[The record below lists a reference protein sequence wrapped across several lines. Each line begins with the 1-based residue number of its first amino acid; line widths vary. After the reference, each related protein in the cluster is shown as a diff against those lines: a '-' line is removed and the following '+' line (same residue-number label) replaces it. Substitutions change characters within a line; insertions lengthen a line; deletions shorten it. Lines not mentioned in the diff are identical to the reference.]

1 MRTLDLTPLF
11 RSSVGFDRMTSM
23 LETASRMDANPA
35 NTYPPYN
42 IERQSDEAYR
52 ITMAVAGFTLDDL
65 EIEIQ
70 DQALTVRGRQG
81 EKVDDDASTHYLH
94 RGIATRAFERRFHL
108 AEHIRVAGAT
118 LENGLLHVELVRE
131 VPEALRPRLVKIDA
145 GAGTGGTRVIE
156 ADETAVKVVPASK
169 TAKTKAA

>member
-42 IERQSDEAYR
+42 IERQSDDAYR
-52 ITMAVAGFTLDDL
+52 ITMAVADFTDDRD
-65 EIEIQ
+65 EIQ

-81 EKVDDDASTHYLH
+81 EKADDDTNTYLH
-94 RGIATRAFERRFHL
+94 RGIATRAFERRFRL
-108 AEHIRVAGAT
+108 AEHIRVAGAK

-131 VPEALRPRLVKIDA
+131 VPEALRPRLIKIDA
-145 GAGTGGTRVIE
+145 GEGSGTKVIE
-156 ADETAVKVVPASK
+156 AETPTRSAATAKA
-169 TAKTKAA
+169 AKTKAA

>member
-1 MRTLDLTPLF
+1 MGSAGRSLKLRAIHRRYGLLQLQGSVTHTLLKFKEASVRTLDLTPLF

-108 AEHIRVAGAT
+108 AEQNNNEKKKKRIKRKKQIR
-118 LENGLLHVELVRE
+118 
-131 VPEALRPRLVKIDA
+131 
-145 GAGTGGTRVIE
+145 
-156 ADETAVKVVPASK
+156 
-169 TAKTKAA
+169 

>member
-42 IERQSDEAYR
+42 IERQSDDAYR

-81 EKVDDDASTHYLH
+81 EKADDDTNTHYLH
-94 RGIATRAFERRFHL
+94 RGIATRAFERRFTL
-108 AEHIRVAGAT
+108 ADHVRVTGAVH
-118 LENGLLHVELVRE
+118 ENGMLHIDLKRE
-131 VPEALRPRLVKIDA
+131 IPEALKPRRIEIA
-145 GAGTGGTRVIE
+145 RASGTPALE
-156 ADETAVKVVPASK
+156 KDVVDSK
-169 TAKTKAA
+169 SVN

>member
-42 IERQSDEAYR
+42 IERQSDDAYR

-81 EKVDDDASTHYLH
+81 EKADDDANTHYLH

-108 AEHIRVAGAT
+108 AEHIHHNTV
-118 LENGLLHVELVRE
+118 GLIWHDSYRTSNKQSNDDYQTIFLCC
-131 VPEALRPRLVKIDA
+131 
-145 GAGTGGTRVIE
+145 
-156 ADETAVKVVPASK
+156 
-169 TAKTKAA
+169 

>member
-42 IERQSDEAYR
+42 IERQSDDAYR

-70 DQALTVRGRQG
+70 DQSLTVRGRQG
-81 EKVDDDASTHYLH
+81 EKADDDTNTHYLH
-94 RGIATRAFERRFHL
+94 RGIAGRSFQRRFDL
-108 AEHIRVAGAT
+108 ADHMRVEKANLAD
-118 LENGLLHVELVRE
+118 GLLTIDLKRELPEEMRPRRIE
-131 VPEALRPRLVKIDA
+131 IATGEALPKVETKQIE
-145 GAGTGGTRVIE
+145 TG
-156 ADETAVKVVPASK
+156 KQ
-169 TAKTKAA
+169 AA

>member
-1 MRTLDLTPLF
+1 MRTFDVAPLY
-11 RSSVGFDRMTSM
+11 RSTVGFDRLFSM
-23 LETASRMDANPA
+23 LDQAARLEPSTQQW
-35 NTYPPYN
+35 PPYD
-42 IERQSDEAYR
+42 IEKVGEDAYR

-81 EKVDDDASTHYLH
+81 EKADDDTNTHYLH

-108 AEHIRVAGAT
+108 AEHIRVAGAK

-131 VPEALRPRLVKIDA
+131 VPEALRPRLIKIDA
-145 GAGTGGTRVIE
+145 GEGAGAKVIE
-156 ADETAVKVVPASK
+156 AETPARSTATAK
-169 TAKTKAA
+169 AAKTKAA

>member
-42 IERQSDEAYR
+42 IERQSDDAYR

-70 DQALTVRGRQG
+70 DQALTSAVDRARRRTTTRTPTCTRHCHAPLSSASIWQSTSALPVRNWKRP
-81 EKVDDDASTHYLH
+81 AP
-94 RGIATRAFERRFHL
+94 RRAGGS
-108 AEHIRVAGAT
+108 A
-118 LENGLLHVELVRE
+118 
-131 VPEALRPRLVKIDA
+131 EALRPRLIKIDA
-145 GAGTGGTRVIE
+145 GEGAGAKVIE
-156 ADETAVKVVPASK
+156 AETPARSTATAK
-169 TAKTKAA
+169 AAKTKAA

>member
-42 IERQSDEAYR
+42 IERQSEDAYR

-81 EKVDDDASTHYLH
+81 EKADDDTNTHYLH

-108 AEHIRVAGAT
+108 AEHIRVAGAK

-131 VPEALRPRLVKIDA
+131 VPEALRPRLIKIDA
-145 GAGTGGTRVIE
+145 GEGAGAKVIE
-156 ADETAVKVVPASK
+156 AETPARSTATAK
-169 TAKTKAA
+169 AAKTKAA